1 MSQQTIPQATS
12 SLAMWLDYLEN
23 IHTSAIDL
31 GLERVQQVA
40 EQAHLLH
47 PQAKVITVAGTN
59 GKGSTCA
66 LLESILLDAGYS
78 VGVYS
83 SPHLIRYNER
93 VRINGHPLPDS
104 KHTEAFAY
112 IEEHR
117 ADTSLSFF
125 EFGTLAALRLFETEQ
140 VDVILLEV
148 GLGGRLDATNI
159 LEHDVAVVTS
169 IAKDH
174 VDWLGDDI
182 NVIAQEKAG
191 IFRAGKPAI
200 CGQPDAPYTIAAYA
214 DEIGANLYQV
224 DYQFQYEQ
232 VGDIW
237 NWKSG
242 PFDLSDLPVPSLPLP
257 NAATALMAL
266 GVSGLDISDV
276 NIVNGLKNAK
286 LAGRMQKVSHSPCV
300 ILDVAHNPHS
310 AAYLAKRIQQCYP
323 DRKIH
328 CVLGMLED
336 KDIPGTIKELSNV
349 VSCWYPCSLSGPRA
363 ASAELLSEALPAG
376 NKLKTFST
384 PTHGFKYALT
394 KVAKDDV
401 IIVAGSFVTV
411 SDVLV
416 YLQLQRSSSSG
427 GK

>member
-1 MSQQTIPQATS
+1 MSQHITPQATS

-31 GLERVQQVA
+31 GLDRVQEVA
-40 EQAHLLH
+40 ERANLLH

-66 LLESILLDAGYS
+66 ILEAVLLDAGYS

-93 VRINGHPLPDS
+93 VRINGHALPDQ
-104 KHTEAFAY
+104 KHTEAFAFV
-112 IEEHR
+112 EQQRGE
-117 ADTSLSFF
+117 TSLSFF
-125 EFGTLAALRLFETEQ
+125 EFGTLAALRLFEAEK
-140 VDVILLEV
+140 VNVIVLEV

-191 IFRAGKPAI
+191 IFRTEKPAI

-214 DEIGANLYQV
+214 DEIDANLYQIG
-224 DYQFQYEQ
+224 YQYQYEQ
-232 VGDIW
+232 TGDRW

-242 PFDLSDLPVPSLPLP
+242 PFDLSDLPVPNLPLQ
-257 NAATALMAL
+257 NAATAIMAL
-266 GVSGLDISDV
+266 GVTDLDISDM
-276 NIVNGLKNAK
+276 NIVNGLKKAK
-286 LAGRMQKVSHSPCV
+286 LPGRMQKVSSSPTV

-310 AAYLAKRIQQCYP
+310 ADYLVAQMQKRYP
-323 DRKIH
+323 GKKIH

-336 KDIPGTIKELSNV
+336 KDIPGTIASLSKL
-349 VSCWYPCSLSGPRA
+349 VSCWYPCSLAGPRA
-363 ASAELLSEALPAG
+363 AGAEQLIEHLPADP
-376 NKLKTFST
+376 KPFPT
-384 PTHGFKYALT
+384 PTHGFKYALS
-394 KVAKDDV
+394 KAAKDDV

-411 SDVLV
+411 ADVLV
-416 YLQLQRSSSSG
+416 YLQLQRSSG